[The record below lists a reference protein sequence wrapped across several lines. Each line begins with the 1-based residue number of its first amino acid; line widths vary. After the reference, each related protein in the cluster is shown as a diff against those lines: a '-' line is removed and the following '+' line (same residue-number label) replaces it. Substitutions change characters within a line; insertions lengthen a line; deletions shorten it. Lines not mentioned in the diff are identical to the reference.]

1 MRFDTVVVGGG
12 LSGLACG
19 ISLLKAGQRVA
30 LVSAGQSTLH
40 FHSGSF
46 DLLGY
51 DNEGQVVKNPLEA
64 ISRLKDGHPYTKIA
78 STQVAAMAEEAKQL
92 LAEAGIATTGDASR
106 NHYRLSPIGAVKST
120 WLTIEDF
127 VTMDDAAHF
136 PWKRIAVANIIG
148 YLDFPTKFLVAQLR
162 KMGVEVDVKAFTTPE
177 LDYARRNPSE
187 MRATNISR
195 VLSDHRQ
202 IEAVAG
208 EINEITRGYE
218 AVLLPAVVSASDGEN
233 ASMLKQ
239 LIKIPARYVATLPPS
254 ASGVRTELMLKRKF
268 YELGGTYIIND
279 EVVGGT
285 IEGGRVT
292 QVETSRLPDERIM
305 AKNYVLAT
313 GSFMSH
319 GLISNYDEVYEPIFH
334 LDVDAAGEHS
344 DWTHSDVFK
353 AQPFMEFG
361 LATDARFH
369 AMKGGK
375 PIDNL
380 FAIGSILSG
389 HNQLKL
395 ADGTGVDLLTA
406 LQVAKTIVNKEK

>member
-1 MRFDTVVVGGG
+1 
-12 LSGLACG
+12 
-19 ISLLKAGQRVA
+19 
-30 LVSAGQSTLH
+30 
-40 FHSGSF
+40 
-46 DLLGY
+46 
-51 DNEGQVVKNPLEA
+51 
-64 ISRLKDGHPYTKIA
+64 
-78 STQVAAMAEEAKQL
+78 
-92 LAEAGIATTGDASR
+92 
-106 NHYRLSPIGAVKST
+106 
-120 WLTIEDF
+120 
-127 VTMDDAAHF
+127 
-136 PWKRIAVANIIG
+136 
-148 YLDFPTKFLVAQLR
+148 
-162 KMGVEVDVKAFTTPE
+162 
-177 LDYARRNPSE
+177 

-254 ASGVRTELMLKRKF
+254 APGVRTELMLKRKF